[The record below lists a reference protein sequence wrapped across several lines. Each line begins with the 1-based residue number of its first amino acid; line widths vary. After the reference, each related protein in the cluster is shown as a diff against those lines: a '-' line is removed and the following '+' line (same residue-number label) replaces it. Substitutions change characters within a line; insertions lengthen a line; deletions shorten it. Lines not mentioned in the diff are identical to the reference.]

1 MIRRRR
7 YRPVCDC
14 GCVPGIV
21 SAPPPPR
28 LIERGKYGGSVW
40 TAVVLDKFLCGRPSQ
55 RLLQDLADHGLRMSP
70 GTLAGGLQAIAPLF
84 KPLDQA
90 LLAKLAQREA
100 LAWP

>member
-1 MIRRRR
+1 MRLRLRAR
-7 YRPVCDC
+7 HRER
-14 GCVPGIV
+14 
-21 SAPPPPR
+21 AAPPR
-28 LIERGKYGGSVW
+28 LIERGKYGVSVW
-40 TAVVLDKFLCGRPSQ
+40 TAVVLDKFLYGHPSQ
-55 RLLQDLADHGLRMSP
+55 RLLQGLADHGLRMSP